1 MTASHA
7 SSPLNLSGVH
17 TAHCQTCS
25 KLWMCMPY
33 VHEYARS
40 RYIWSLAIYMIAR
53 YISLIVRSI
62 DISLVS
68 LALYMIVRS
77 LDLTIRSL
85 YICAR
90 SLSLC
95 MIARS
100 LWLYRWSLSIPIYM
114 TVRYRCLIDRYIYIC
129 SPAPA
134 PSARSLAISL
144 YVLAR
149 SLYLSI
155 YIYSR
160 SPSLC

>member
-90 SLSLC
+90 SLSLY
-95 MIARS
+95 ARS
-100 LWLYRWSLSIPIYM
+100 FPLTISMVALYTYIYDRSLSLLDRSLYIYM
-114 TVRYRCLIDRYIYIC
+114 LTRTRSICSLARYISIC
-129 SPAPA
+129 S
-134 PSARSLAISL
+134 RSLAVPL
-144 YVLAR
+144 
-149 SLYLSI
+149 